1 MRFVITSKSKEEA
14 LERAS
19 DHLKRGYKIVQ
30 VVQKDISVP
39 TTKHNP
45 PIEKCFVILEKVE
58 NA

>member
-1 MRFVITSKSKEEA
+1 MRFVITSKSREEA

-30 VVQKDISVP
+30 VIQNDISVP